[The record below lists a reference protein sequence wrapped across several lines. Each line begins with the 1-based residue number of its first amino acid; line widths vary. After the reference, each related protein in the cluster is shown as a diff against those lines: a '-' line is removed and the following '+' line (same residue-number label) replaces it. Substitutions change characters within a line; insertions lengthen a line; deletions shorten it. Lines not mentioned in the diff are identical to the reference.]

1 MKEKLTN
8 SDDNFFEAKP
18 ISDSAVSIDIE
29 KVKSLDQASIV
40 ALKKVISDE
49 NLNLEVKLISSIK
62 DLDCLVEI
70 NKFYIQIVIT
80 GISSDEA
87 IIPLERWYK
96 KNSAPQLILAMS
108 IDEENGLIEFPG
120 LITEKEFKALIKEP
134 NPKNKYVNIP
144 INSFK
149 GGINRLL
156 SMIQILDLEALSR
169 EGLRES
175 KIRINL
181 LDNLIFHRKKLSLG
195 LLILAG
201 IFATPSLFKPRLVYN
216 LASIS
221 ANKLEPIYT
230 RSSSE
235 ENNIKIC
242 LLSPNSS
249 FDGTKN
255 IVNLSFDKPLIFPKT
270 KVEKIIISKNGEII
284 WSREINSNQKSY
296 KPIQWPIKP
305 VEPNEEYL
313 ISFAQNGISS
323 EEYLDI
329 TLKASPQKS
338 FKKLSNEI
346 KKIGSSKS
354 AWIKNINNKLKK
366 EQDMALA
373 LLFSEKAPDSKVIE
387 KAKSTV
393 INNNKCL

>member
-18 ISDSAVSIDIE
+18 ISDSAVSINIE

-87 IIPLERWYK
+87 IIPLKRWYK

-120 LITEKEFKALIKEP
+120 LITEKEFKNLIKEP

-195 LLILAG
+195 LLIIAG
-201 IFATPSLFKPRLVYN
+201 IFVSPSLFKPRLVYN

-221 ANKLEPIYT
+221 ANKLESSYT

-255 IVNLSFDKPLIFPKT
+255 IVNLSFDKPLIFPTT
-270 KVEKIIISKNGEII
+270 KVDKIIISKNGEII
-284 WSREINSNQKSY
+284 WSKKINFNKKLY
-296 KPIQWPIKP
+296 KPLQWPIKP

-313 ISFAQNGISS
+313 ISFNQNDKSS

-329 TLKASPQKS
+329 TLKANPQKS

-393 INNNKCL
+393 INNKKCS

>member
-18 ISDSAVSIDIE
+18 ISDSAVSINIE

-87 IIPLERWYK
+87 IIPLKRWYK

-120 LITEKEFKALIKEP
+120 LITEKEFKTLIKEP

-175 KIRINL
+175 
-181 LDNLIFHRKKLSLG
+181 
-195 LLILAG
+195 
-201 IFATPSLFKPRLVYN
+201 
-216 LASIS
+216 
-221 ANKLEPIYT
+221 
-230 RSSSE
+230 
-235 ENNIKIC
+235 
-242 LLSPNSS
+242 
-249 FDGTKN
+249 
-255 IVNLSFDKPLIFPKT
+255 
-270 KVEKIIISKNGEII
+270 
-284 WSREINSNQKSY
+284 
-296 KPIQWPIKP
+296 
-305 VEPNEEYL
+305 
-313 ISFAQNGISS
+313 
-323 EEYLDI
+323 
-329 TLKASPQKS
+329 
-338 FKKLSNEI
+338 
-346 KKIGSSKS
+346 
-354 AWIKNINNKLKK
+354 
-366 EQDMALA
+366 
-373 LLFSEKAPDSKVIE
+373 
-387 KAKSTV
+387 
-393 INNNKCL
+393 

>member
-87 IIPLERWYK
+87 IIPLKRWYK

-120 LITEKEFKALIKEP
+120 LITEKEFKNLIKEP

-149 GGINRLL
+149 GGINRFL

-169 EGLRES
+169 EGLRGS

-284 WSREINSNQKSY
+284 WSREINSNKKSY

-373 LLFSEKAPDSKVIE
+373 LLFSEKAPYSKVIE

>member
-1 MKEKLTN
+1 MKGKLTN

-62 DLDCLVEI
+62 DLDCLVEM

-87 IIPLERWYK
+87 IIPLKRWYK

-120 LITEKEFKALIKEP
+120 LITEKEFKNLIKEP

-169 EGLRES
+169 EGLRGS

-255 IVNLSFDKPLIFPKT
+255 IFNLSFDKPLIFPKT
-270 KVEKIIISKNGEII
+270 KVEKIIISKNGKII
-284 WSREINSNQKSY
+284 WSREINSNKKSY

-329 TLKASPQKS
+329 TLKANPQKS

-387 KAKSTV
+387 KAKSIV

>member
-1 MKEKLTN
+1 MKGKLTN

-18 ISDSAVSIDIE
+18 ISDSAVSINIE

-87 IIPLERWYK
+87 IIPLKRWYK

-175 KIRINL
+175 KIRLNL
-181 LDNLIFHRKKLSLG
+181 LNNLIYHRKKLSLG
-195 LLILAG
+195 LLIIAG

-284 WSREINSNQKSY
+284 WSREINSNKKSY

-313 ISFAQNGISS
+313 ISLAQNGISS
-323 EEYLDI
+323 EEYFDI

-373 LLFSEKAPDSKVIE
+373 LLFSEKAPDSQIIE

>member
-1 MKEKLTN
+1 MKGKLTN

-120 LITEKEFKALIKEP
+120 LITEKEFKNLIKEP

-169 EGLRES
+169 EGLRGS

-284 WSREINSNQKSY
+284 WSREINSNKKSY

-313 ISFAQNGISS
+313 ISFNQNDKSS

-329 TLKASPQKS
+329 TLKANPQKS

>member
-1 MKEKLTN
+1 MKRKLTN

-18 ISDSAVSIDIE
+18 ISDSAVSINIE

-87 IIPLERWYK
+87 IIPLKRWYK
-96 KNSAPQLILAMS
+96 RNSAPQLIIAIS

-169 EGLRES
+169 EGLKES

-195 LLILAG
+195 LLIIAG

-284 WSREINSNQKSY
+284 WSREINYNKKLY

>member
-1 MKEKLTN
+1 MKGKLTN

-87 IIPLERWYK
+87 IIPLKRWYK

-120 LITEKEFKALIKEP
+120 LITEKEFKNLIKEP

-169 EGLRES
+169 EGLRGS

-284 WSREINSNQKSY
+284 WSREINSNKKSY

-373 LLFSEKAPDSKVIE
+373 LLFSEKAPDSKIIE

>member
-1 MKEKLTN
+1 MKGKLTN

-87 IIPLERWYK
+87 IIPLKRWYK

-120 LITEKEFKALIKEP
+120 LITEKEFKNLIKEP

-149 GGINRLL
+149 GGINRFL

-169 EGLRES
+169 EGLRGS

-201 IFATPSLFKPRLVYN
+201 IFATPSLFKPRLLYN

-284 WSREINSNQKSY
+284 WSREINSNKKSY

-373 LLFSEKAPDSKVIE
+373 LLFSEKAPDSKIIE

>member
-62 DLDCLVEI
+62 DLDCLVEM

-169 EGLRES
+169 EGLRGS

-181 LDNLIFHRKKLSLG
+181 LDNLIFNRKKLSLG

-242 LLSPNSS
+242 LLSPSSS

-270 KVEKIIISKNGEII
+270 KVEKIIISKNGKII
-284 WSREINSNQKSY
+284 WSREINSNKKSY

-373 LLFSEKAPDSKVIE
+373 LLFSEKAPYSKVIE

>member
-1 MKEKLTN
+1 MKGKLTN

-87 IIPLERWYK
+87 IIPLKRWYK
-96 KNSAPQLILAMS
+96 KNSAPLLILAMS

-149 GGINRLL
+149 GGINRFL

-169 EGLRES
+169 EGLRGS

-201 IFATPSLFKPRLVYN
+201 IFATPSLFKPRLLYN

-221 ANKLEPIYT
+221 ANKLEPINT

-284 WSREINSNQKSY
+284 WSREINSNKKSY

-373 LLFSEKAPDSKVIE
+373 LLFSEKAPDSQIIE

>member
-1 MKEKLTN
+1 MKGKLTN

-87 IIPLERWYK
+87 IIPLKRWYQR
-96 KNSAPQLILAMS
+96 NSAPQLILAMS

-149 GGINRLL
+149 GGINRFL

-169 EGLRES
+169 EGLRGS

-221 ANKLEPIYT
+221 ANKLESSYT

-255 IVNLSFDKPLIFPKT
+255 IVNLSFDKPLIFPTT

-284 WSREINSNQKSY
+284 WSREINSNKKSY

>member
-1 MKEKLTN
+1 MKGKLTN

-18 ISDSAVSIDIE
+18 ISDSAVSINIE

-87 IIPLERWYK
+87 IIPLKRWYQR
-96 KNSAPQLILAMS
+96 NSAPQLILAMS

-195 LLILAG
+195 LLIIAG

-221 ANKLEPIYT
+221 ANKLESSYT

-284 WSREINSNQKSY
+284 WSREINSNKKSY

>member
-8 SDDNFFEAKP
+8 SDDNLFEAKP
-18 ISDSAVSIDIE
+18 ISDSALFIDIE
-29 KVKSLDQASIV
+29 KVKSLDQASII

-49 NLNLEVKLISSIK
+49 NLNLEVKLISSTK

-87 IIPLERWYK
+87 IIPLKKWYK

-195 LLILAG
+195 LLIIAG
-201 IFATPSLFKPRLVYN
+201 IFASPSLLKPRLVYN

-221 ANKLEPIYT
+221 ANKLESSYT

-255 IVNLSFDKPLIFPKT
+255 IVNLSFDKPLIFPTT

-284 WSREINSNQKSY
+284 WSGASNYNKKLY

-313 ISFAQNGISS
+313 ISFEQNGISS
-323 EEYLDI
+323 EEYLEI
-329 TLKASPQKS
+329 TLKANPQKS
-338 FKKLSNEI
+338 FKKLSKEI
-346 KKIGSSKS
+346 EKIGSSKS
-354 AWIKNINNKLKK
+354 DWIKNINNKLKK
-366 EQDMALA
+366 EQDIALA
-373 LLFSEKAPDSKVIE
+373 LLFSKKAPDSKVIE
-387 KAKSTV
+387 KAKATV
-393 INNNKCL
+393 INNKNCL

>member
-18 ISDSAVSIDIE
+18 ISDSAVSINIE

-62 DLDCLVEI
+62 DLDCLVEM

-120 LITEKEFKALIKEP
+120 LITEKEFKNLIKEP

-195 LLILAG
+195 LLIIAG
-201 IFATPSLFKPRLVYN
+201 IFVSPSLFKPRLVYN

-284 WSREINSNQKSY
+284 WSREINFNKKSY

>member
-87 IIPLERWYK
+87 IIPLKRWYK

-120 LITEKEFKALIKEP
+120 LITEKEFKNLIKEP

-230 RSSSE
+230 RSNSE

-270 KVEKIIISKNGEII
+270 KVEKIIISKNGKII
-284 WSREINSNQKSY
+284 WSREINSNKKSY

-373 LLFSEKAPDSKVIE
+373 LLFQKKHLIQ
-387 KAKSTV
+387 KLLRKR
-393 INNNKCL
+393 NLQ

>member
-18 ISDSAVSIDIE
+18 ISDSAVSINIE

-87 IIPLERWYK
+87 IIPLKRWYK

-195 LLILAG
+195 LLIIAG
-201 IFATPSLFKPRLVYN
+201 IFVSPSLFKPRLVYN

-221 ANKLEPIYT
+221 ANKLESSYT

-270 KVEKIIISKNGEII
+270 KVEKIIISKNGKII
-284 WSREINSNQKSY
+284 WSREINSNKKSY

>member
-1 MKEKLTN
+1 MKGKLTN

-18 ISDSAVSIDIE
+18 ISDSAVSINIE

-87 IIPLERWYK
+87 IIPLKRWYQR
-96 KNSAPQLILAMS
+96 NSAPQLILAMS

-181 LDNLIFHRKKLSLG
+181 LENLIFHRKKLSLG
-195 LLILAG
+195 LLIIAG
-201 IFATPSLFKPRLVYN
+201 IFVSPSLFKPRLVYN

-255 IVNLSFDKPLIFPKT
+255 IVNLSFDKPLIFPTT
-270 KVEKIIISKNGEII
+270 KVDKIIISKNGEII
-284 WSREINSNQKSY
+284 WSKKINFNKKLY
-296 KPIQWPIKP
+296 KPLQWPIKP

>member
-8 SDDNFFEAKP
+8 TDDNFFEAKP
-18 ISDSAVSIDIE
+18 ISDSAVSINIE

-62 DLDCLVEI
+62 DLDCLVEM

-87 IIPLERWYK
+87 IIPLKRWYK

-181 LDNLIFHRKKLSLG
+181 LENLIFHRKKLSLG
-195 LLILAG
+195 LLIIAG
-201 IFATPSLFKPRLVYN
+201 IFVSPSLFKPRLVYN

-221 ANKLEPIYT
+221 ANKLESSYT

-255 IVNLSFDKPLIFPKT
+255 IVNLSFDKPLIFPTT
-270 KVEKIIISKNGEII
+270 KVDEIIISKNGEII
-284 WSREINSNQKSY
+284 WSKKINFNKKLY
-296 KPIQWPIKP
+296 KPLQWPIKP

-313 ISFAQNGISS
+313 ISFNQNDKSS

-329 TLKASPQKS
+329 TLKANPQKS

-354 AWIKNINNKLKK
+354 DWIKNINNKLKK

-393 INNNKCL
+393 INNKKCS

>member
-1 MKEKLTN
+1 MKGKLTN

-87 IIPLERWYK
+87 IIPLKRWYK

-169 EGLRES
+169 EGLRGS

-284 WSREINSNQKSY
+284 WSREINSNKKSY

>member
-1 MKEKLTN
+1 MKRKLTN
-8 SDDNFFEAKP
+8 SDDNFFEANP
-18 ISDSAVSIDIE
+18 ISDSAVSINIE

-87 IIPLERWYK
+87 IIPLKRWYQR
-96 KNSAPQLILAMS
+96 NSAPQLILAMS

-120 LITEKEFKALIKEP
+120 LITEKEFKNLIKEP

-144 INSFK
+144 ISSFK

-175 KIRINL
+175 KIRLNL
-181 LDNLIFHRKKLSLG
+181 LNNLIFHRKKLSLG
-195 LLILAG
+195 LLIIAG

-255 IVNLSFDKPLIFPKT
+255 IVNLYFDKPLIFPKT

-284 WSREINSNQKSY
+284 WSREINSNKKSY

-373 LLFSEKAPDSKVIE
+373 LLFSEKAPYSKVIE

>member
-1 MKEKLTN
+1 MKRKLTN

-62 DLDCLVEI
+62 DFDCLVEM

-120 LITEKEFKALIKEP
+120 LITEKEFKNLIKEP

-149 GGINRLL
+149 GGINRFL

-169 EGLRES
+169 EGLRGS

-195 LLILAG
+195 LLIIAG
-201 IFATPSLFKPRLVYN
+201 IFVSPSLFKPRLVYN

-221 ANKLEPIYT
+221 ANKLESSYT

-284 WSREINSNQKSY
+284 WSREINSNKKSY

-329 TLKASPQKS
+329 TLKANPQKS

-373 LLFSEKAPDSKVIE
+373 LLFSEKAPYSKVIE

>member
-1 MKEKLTN
+1 MKRKLTN

-18 ISDSAVSIDIE
+18 ISDSAVSINIE

-87 IIPLERWYK
+87 IIPLKRWYK

-120 LITEKEFKALIKEP
+120 LITEKEFKNLIKEP

-149 GGINRLL
+149 GGINRFL

-169 EGLRES
+169 EGLRGS

-221 ANKLEPIYT
+221 ANKLESSYA

-284 WSREINSNQKSY
+284 WSREINSNKKSY

-313 ISFAQNGISS
+313 ISFKQNGISS
-323 EEYLDI
+323 EEYLEI
-329 TLKASPQKS
+329 TLKANPQKS
-338 FKKLSNEI
+338 FKKLSKEI

-373 LLFSEKAPDSKVIE
+373 LLFSEKAPDSKIIE

>member
-1 MKEKLTN
+1 MKRKLTN

-18 ISDSAVSIDIE
+18 ISDSAVSINIE

-87 IIPLERWYK
+87 IIPLKRWYK

-120 LITEKEFKALIKEP
+120 LITEKEFKNLIKEP

-284 WSREINSNQKSY
+284 WSREINSNKKSY

-313 ISFAQNGISS
+313 ISLAQNGISS

>member
-1 MKEKLTN
+1 MKGKLTN
-8 SDDNFFEAKP
+8 SDDNFFAAKP
-18 ISDSAVSIDIE
+18 ISDSAVSINIE

-87 IIPLERWYK
+87 IIPLKRWYK

-120 LITEKEFKALIKEP
+120 VITEKEFKNLIKEP

-149 GGINRLL
+149 GGINRFL

-169 EGLRES
+169 EGLRGS

-284 WSREINSNQKSY
+284 WSREINSNKKSY

-323 EEYLDI
+323 KEYLDI

-373 LLFSEKAPDSKVIE
+373 LLFSEKAPDSKIIE

>member
-62 DLDCLVEI
+62 DLDCLVEM

-195 LLILAG
+195 LLIIAG
-201 IFATPSLFKPRLVYN
+201 IFVSPSLFKPRLVYN

-255 IVNLSFDKPLIFPKT
+255 IVNLSFDKPLIFPTT
-270 KVEKIIISKNGEII
+270 KVDKIIISKNGEII
-284 WSREINSNQKSY
+284 WSREINSNKKSY

-313 ISFAQNGISS
+313 ISFNQNDKSS

>member
-62 DLDCLVEI
+62 DLDCLVEM

-195 LLILAG
+195 LLIIAG
-201 IFATPSLFKPRLVYN
+201 IFVSPSLFKPRLVYN

-221 ANKLEPIYT
+221 ANKLESSYT
-230 RSSSE
+230 RSSSD

-270 KVEKIIISKNGEII
+270 KVEKIIISKNGKII
-284 WSREINSNQKSY
+284 WSREINSNKKSY

>member
-1 MKEKLTN
+1 MNEKLTN
-8 SDDNFFEAKP
+8 SDDNFFAAKP

-120 LITEKEFKALIKEP
+120 LITEKEFKKLIKEP

-149 GGINRLL
+149 GGINRFL

-221 ANKLEPIYT
+221 ANKLESSYT

-284 WSREINSNQKSY
+284 WSREINSNKKSY

>member
-62 DLDCLVEI
+62 DLDCLVEM

-195 LLILAG
+195 LLIIAG
-201 IFATPSLFKPRLVYN
+201 IFVSPSLFKPRLVYN

-221 ANKLEPIYT
+221 ANKLESSYT

-270 KVEKIIISKNGEII
+270 KVEKIIISKNGKII
-284 WSREINSNQKSY
+284 WSREINSNKKSY

>member
-1 MKEKLTN
+1 MKGKLTN

-18 ISDSAVSIDIE
+18 ISDNAVSIDIE

-87 IIPLERWYK
+87 IIPLKRWYK

-120 LITEKEFKALIKEP
+120 LITEKEFKKLIKEP

-181 LDNLIFHRKKLSLG
+181 LENLIFHRKKLSLG

-270 KVEKIIISKNGEII
+270 KVEKIIISKNGKII
-284 WSREINSNQKSY
+284 WSREINSNKKSY

-387 KAKSTV
+387 KAKFTV

>member
-1 MKEKLTN
+1 MKGKLTN

-87 IIPLERWYK
+87 IIPLKRWYK

-134 NPKNKYVNIP
+134 NLKNKYVNIP

-181 LDNLIFHRKKLSLG
+181 LENLIFHRKKLSLG
-195 LLILAG
+195 LLIIAG
-201 IFATPSLFKPRLVYN
+201 IFVSPSLFKPRLVYN

-221 ANKLEPIYT
+221 ANKLESSYT

-249 FDGTKN
+249 FDGAKN
-255 IVNLSFDKPLIFPKT
+255 IVNLSFDKPLIFPTT
-270 KVEKIIISKNGEII
+270 KVDKIIISKNGEII
-284 WSREINSNQKSY
+284 WSKKINFNKKLY
-296 KPIQWPIKP
+296 KPLQWPIKP

-313 ISFAQNGISS
+313 ISFNQNDKSS

-329 TLKASPQKS
+329 TLKANPQKS

>member
-1 MKEKLTN
+1 MKGKLTN

-29 KVKSLDQASIV
+29 KVKSLDQTSIV

-87 IIPLERWYK
+87 IIPLKRWYQR
-96 KNSAPQLILAMS
+96 NSAPQLILAMS

-120 LITEKEFKALIKEP
+120 LITEKEFKNLIKEP

-221 ANKLEPIYT
+221 ANKLESSYT

-270 KVEKIIISKNGEII
+270 KVEKIIISKNGKII
-284 WSREINSNQKSY
+284 WSREINSNKKSY

>member
-1 MKEKLTN
+1 MKGKLTN

-87 IIPLERWYK
+87 IIPLKRWYK

-120 LITEKEFKALIKEP
+120 LITEKEFKNLIKEP

-169 EGLRES
+169 EGLRGS

-201 IFATPSLFKPRLVYN
+201 IFATPSLFKPRLLYN

-284 WSREINSNQKSY
+284 WSREINSNKKSY

-338 FKKLSNEI
+338 FKKLYF
-346 KKIGSSKS
+346 KI
-354 AWIKNINNKLKK
+354 L
-366 EQDMALA
+366 
-373 LLFSEKAPDSKVIE
+373 
-387 KAKSTV
+387 
-393 INNNKCL
+393 

>member
-1 MKEKLTN
+1 MKGKLTN
-8 SDDNFFEAKP
+8 SDDNFFAAKP

-87 IIPLERWYK
+87 IIPLKRWYK

-195 LLILAG
+195 LLIIAG
-201 IFATPSLFKPRLVYN
+201 IFVSPSLFKPRLVYN

-284 WSREINSNQKSY
+284 WSREINSNKKSY

>member
-1 MKEKLTN
+1 MKGKLTN
-8 SDDNFFEAKP
+8 SDDNFFAAKP
-18 ISDSAVSIDIE
+18 ISDSAVSINIE

-87 IIPLERWYK
+87 IIPLKRWYK

-120 LITEKEFKALIKEP
+120 LITEKEFKNLIKEP

-149 GGINRLL
+149 GGINRFL

-169 EGLRES
+169 EGLRGS

-284 WSREINSNQKSY
+284 WSREINSNKKSY

-323 EEYLDI
+323 KEYLDI

-373 LLFSEKAPDSKVIE
+373 LLFSEKAPDSKIIE

>member
-87 IIPLERWYK
+87 IIPLKRWYK

-120 LITEKEFKALIKEP
+120 LITEKEFKNLIKEP

-195 LLILAG
+195 LLIIAG
-201 IFATPSLFKPRLVYN
+201 IFVSPSLFKPRLVYN

-221 ANKLEPIYT
+221 ANKLESSYT

-270 KVEKIIISKNGEII
+270 KVEKIIISKNGKII
-284 WSREINSNQKSY
+284 WSREINSNKKSY

-313 ISFAQNGISS
+313 ISLAQNGISS

>member
-1 MKEKLTN
+1 MKRKLTN

-87 IIPLERWYK
+87 IIPLKRWYQR
-96 KNSAPQLILAMS
+96 NSAPQLILAMS

-120 LITEKEFKALIKEP
+120 LITEKEFKKLIKEP

-201 IFATPSLFKPRLVYN
+201 IFATPSLFIPRLVYN

-284 WSREINSNQKSY
+284 WSREINSNKKSY

-373 LLFSEKAPDSKVIE
+373 LLFSEKAPDSKIIE